1 MPTSSAQR
9 SSLSARSVGSR
20 SSHPAPAGPC
30 SSMVVRIRA
39 QGMGGGIRIDGLSSG
54 RNEPGRESRSSAGRT
69 TCGARVRQIMARTL
83 DRDDLPDLGN
93 FAPDQAVYGVGEVQL
108 RERAALAGP
117 EHLDADRAAL
127 LVARDDPG
135 VPPVGPHRRAHL
147 VQRLLDPAVHVAF
160 PGHPLTGLY
169 TSARNGLRTG
179 SLVEWGLRNART
191 HRSEGGAWTQTKG
204 G

>member
-1 MPTSSAQR
+1 MPTSSDQR
-9 SSLSARSVGSR
+9 SSPKARSVGSR

-39 QGMGGGIRIDGLSSG
+39 RGMGGGIRIAGLSSG
-54 RNEPGRESRSSAGRT
+54 RNEPGREVRSSAGGG

-83 DRDDLPDLGN
+83 NRDDLPDLGN

-117 EHLDADRAAL
+117 EHLDADRAAI

-135 VPPVGPHRRAHL
+135 VPP
-147 VQRLLDPAVHVAF
+147 
-160 PGHPLTGLY
+160 
-169 TSARNGLRTG
+169 SARIAGRTLL
-179 SLVEWGLRNART
+179 SA
-191 HRSEGGAWTQTKG
+191 
-204 G
+204 